1 MSIKQKFA
9 IYFSLLFSILLSIVL
24 VVVFTLYANFREE
37 EFRDR
42 LEEKAATTLKLLLDV
57 EEVDYNLLKVIDKN
71 TVTRLYKEKVMVF
84 NDSLKLIYS
93 SVDNTTISWTN
104 EELLEIK
111 KQTNVYKK
119 INELDVYGFFYDSN
133 NKDYYILVS
142 AEDKYGNRKLAF
154 LKSLLI
160 ISFVAGCIISF
171 IASFLLSKKV
181 FKPLDYFTKQILQIN
196 PKKLHQRIELHK
208 QKDEIQQLGIAFN
221 DLLSRIETAYE
232 QQKNFTANASHE
244 IRTPLARLVTQLENL
259 KQNVTDTTTLQV
271 LHSLS
276 EEAYMLSDIVSSLLI
291 LSKVNEQE
299 IEKAFKIIR
308 IDEVI
313 FKSISWSQQQHTDLK
328 FNFEIQSKSNDTPLL
343 EIKGDEMLLT
353 IAFNNLFKNAYHYS
367 NNKIVSCTIHSN
379 HNKLSVS
386 IINQGPTITKE
397 EVNNIFLPFKRGVN
411 TTNKTGS
418 GLGLSIVKRIT
429 DYHKAT
435 ITYTSTE
442 KLENIFTITF
452 HLQN

>member
-313 FKSISWSQQQHTDLK
+313 FKSISWLQQQHTDLK
-328 FNFEIQSKSNDTPLL
+328 FNFEIQSQLNDTPLL

-367 NNKIVSCTIHSN
+367 NNKIVSCTILSN

-386 IINQGPTITKE
+386 IINHGPTITKE

-442 KLENIFTITF
+442 KSENKFTITF